1 MITYRQLTTCLL
13 IMIIGV
19 IILKQDCYLFFLFV
33 NIRYSFKLL
42 NYKNNLKKG
51 SYKMV
56 SKKILALV
64 LSAAIVSSGAA
75 VKSVKAESLNEIDV
89 IYTNAYN
96 ATIVAMEN
104 KSQKSINDARE
115 AIKAIPLDLD
125 WAIGEFSK
133 QVDYIQQPIFEKA
146 YNAIVTAQN
155 EPTQININAA
165 KAAIDPDMPDF
176 YRSSYSS
183 AVDIVQQENM
193 KNAVD
198 AFNKAVQSNLQE
210 DKDAADVLFADI
222 KKSTD
227 PAIVEWVD
235 LVQAKGDIIVAPTI
249 TALGVPSEITVEAAA
264 TENESGQVTDFSEEG
279 KTKLAVALVKGT
291 EDYTNVRVVLKAA
304 DGSAE
309 LSGIQLIAK
318 DSENNYYNIVKTG
331 WGPLEGFELQD
342 ASTDVYVVAN
352 AAGTYKAA
360 IELVDV
366 SSNTVIATSDVITVE
381 ATEIVAPT
389 ITALGLP
396 SEITI
401 EAAATENESGQVTD
415 FSEEGKTKLAVA
427 LVKGTEDYTNVRV
440 VLKAEDGSAELS
452 GIQLIAKDSEN
463 NYYNIVK
470 TGWGPL
476 EGFALQNAST
486 DVYVVA
492 NSTGTY
498 KAVIELVDVSSN
510 TVIATSDVITVQAA
524 E

>member
-1 MITYRQLTTCLL
+1 
-13 IMIIGV
+13 
-19 IILKQDCYLFFLFV
+19 
-33 NIRYSFKLL
+33 
-42 NYKNNLKKG
+42 
-51 SYKMV
+51 MV

-75 VKSVKAESLNEIDV
+75 VKSVKAESLNDIDA

-96 ATIVAMEN
+96 ATVVAMEN

-115 AIKAIPLDLD
+115 AIKEIPQDLD

-183 AVDIVQQENM
+183 AVDLVQQENM

-210 DKDAADVLFADI
+210 DRDAADILFADI

-235 LVQAKGDIIVAPTI
+235 LVQAEGDIIVAPTI
-249 TALGVPSEITVEAAA
+249 AALGVPSEITIEAAA
-264 TENESGQVTDFSEEG
+264 TENESGQVADFSEEG
-279 KTKLAVALVKGT
+279 KTKVAVALVKGT
-291 EDYTNVRVVLKAA
+291 EDYSNVRVVLKAE
-304 DGSAE
+304 DDSAE

-331 WGPLEGFELQD
+331 WGPQEGFTLQD
-342 ASTDVYVVAN
+342 ASTDVYVVAH
-352 AAGTYKAA
+352 
-360 IELVDV
+360 
-366 SSNTVIATSDVITVE
+366 E
-381 ATEIVAPT
+381 A
-389 ITALGLP
+389 
-396 SEITI
+396 
-401 EAAATENESGQVTD
+401 
-415 FSEEGKTKLAVA
+415 
-427 LVKGTEDYTNVRV
+427 
-440 VLKAEDGSAELS
+440 
-452 GIQLIAKDSEN
+452 
-463 NYYNIVK
+463 
-470 TGWGPL
+470 
-476 EGFALQNAST
+476 
-486 DVYVVA
+486 
-492 NSTGTY
+492 GTY